1 MLACS
6 GRRRER
12 KKRLRRPAPRH
23 SGAPVEEGSMTAILL
38 VPGLLCSEEIFA
50 PQLPVLWPRGPVT
63 IANTLAGDSLAEI
76 ATRILADA
84 PPTFA
89 LAGLSM
95 GGYLAFEIVRQ
106 APERVSRLALICTSA
121 RPDTPEQAAGRR
133 KMVAQAHK
141 VGFERFC
148 ALGADALTHPSRK
161 GDPALN
167 ALSARMGLA
176 VGLEGF
182 ARQTEAVIGR
192 PDSRPL
198 LASIA
203 VPTAIIVGD
212 ADPLTPKALS
222 EEMAAMI
229 PDARLVIAE
238 DCGHVITHE
247 RPDVVNP
254 AMAAWLGV

>member
-1 MLACS
+1 
-6 GRRRER
+6 
-12 KKRLRRPAPRH
+12 
-23 SGAPVEEGSMTAILL
+23 MTPMLL
-38 VPGLLCSEEIFA
+38 VPGLLCSDEIFA
-50 PQLPVLWPRGPVT
+50 PQLPALWPRGPVT
-63 IANTLAGDSLAEI
+63 IANTLAGETLAEI
-76 ATRILADA
+76 AAKILAHA

-89 LAGLSM
+89 LAGVSM
-95 GGYLAFEIVRQ
+95 GGYLAFEILRQ

-121 RPDTPEQAAGRR
+121 RPDTPEQAAARR
-133 KMVAQAHK
+133 KMVSQARA

-167 ALSARMGLA
+167 ALSMRMGLV
-176 VGLEGF
+176 VGLEAF

-203 VPTAIIVGD
+203 VPTSIMVGD
-212 ADPLTPKALS
+212 ADPLTPMALS
-222 EEMAAMI
+222 EEMAALI
-229 PDARLVIAE
+229 PGARLSIAR

-247 RPDVVNP
+247 RPEMVN
-254 AMAAWLGV
+254 AALADWLDG

>member
-1 MLACS
+1 
-6 GRRRER
+6 
-12 KKRLRRPAPRH
+12 
-23 SGAPVEEGSMTAILL
+23 MTPILL
-38 VPGLLCSEEIFA
+38 VPGLLCSDEIFA
-50 PQLPVLWPRGPVT
+50 PQLPALWPRGPLT
-63 IANTLAGDSLAEI
+63 IANTLAGETLAEI
-76 ATRILADA
+76 AAKILAHA

-89 LAGLSM
+89 LAGVSM
-95 GGYLAFEIVRQ
+95 GGYLAFEILRQ

-121 RPDTPEQAAGRR
+121 RPDTPEQAAARR
-133 KMVAQAHK
+133 KMVSQARA

-167 ALSARMGLA
+167 ALSMRMGLV
-176 VGLEGF
+176 VGLEAF

-203 VPTAIIVGD
+203 VPTSIMVGD
-212 ADPLTPKALS
+212 ADPLTPMALS
-222 EEMAAMI
+222 EEMAALI
-229 PDARLVIAE
+229 PGARLSIAQ

-247 RPDVVNP
+247 RPEMVN
-254 AMAAWLGV
+254 AALADWLDG